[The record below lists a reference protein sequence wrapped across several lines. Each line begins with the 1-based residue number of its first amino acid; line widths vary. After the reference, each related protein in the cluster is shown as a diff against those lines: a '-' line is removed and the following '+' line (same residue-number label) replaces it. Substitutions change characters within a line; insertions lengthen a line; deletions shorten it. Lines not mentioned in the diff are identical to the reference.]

1 MLEINLTNQNFEQ
14 EVLNQEGAVLVDF
27 FATWCGPCK
36 MIAPV
41 LSKIAE
47 EYDGKVKIGKVNVD
61 EQSELAMKY
70 QIASIPT
77 LVLFKN
83 GKAIKSLVG
92 LHSKNE
98 IEEMINS

>member
-1 MLEINLTNQNFEQ
+1 MLEINLTTQNFQE

-36 MIAPV
+36 MIAPL

>member
-14 EVLNQEGAVLVDF
+14 EVLNQEGLVLVDF

-47 EYDGKVKIGKVNVD
+47 EYEGKVKIGKVNVD

-83 GKAIKSLVG
+83 GEVVKSLVG
-92 LHSKNE
+92 LHSKIE
-98 IEEMINS
+98 IEDMINS